1 MNITNIL
8 GEYLSKLTDRKPM
21 VCKGMIRLAV
31 LDKHPAKTPDQLR
44 YTELKDVFDTTL
56 KTRLENVSIPDAEQ
70 ISLEIISYLVKNQS
84 LLTMA

>member
-1 MNITNIL
+1 MNITSIF
-8 GEYLSKLTDRKPM
+8 GEYLSKLTERKPM

-44 YTELKDVFDTTL
+44 YTELKEIFDTTL
-56 KTRLENVSIPDAEQ
+56 KTRLENVSIPNSEQ
-70 ISLEIISYLVKNQS
+70 ISREIISYLVKNQS

>member
-8 GEYLSKLTDRKPM
+8 GEVLAKLTERKPM

-31 LDKHPAKTPDQLR
+31 LDKHPAKTPEQLR
-44 YTELKDVFDTTL
+44 YTELKDVFNTTF
-56 KTRLENVSIPDAEQ
+56 KTRLENVSISNPEQ
-70 ISLEIISYLVKNQS
+70 ISQEIISHLVKNQS